1 MRVILQSMTAF
12 LVVIGIVMPVFAGS
26 VSDLPSRTATPK
38 ATQRVQVR
46 QPADTLEARAIMR
59 DARLPIPTV
68 CAPLDKPDLWAED
81 IWIGAGPSY
90 PGYHT
95 RIKRNVAPGDTI
107 YLVLSHSNQG
117 AAIVQQWWKIGYY
130 IDGVLVHSSDNRDMN
145 SGGYGTDAVA
155 VVAPQTEGVH
165 YYECRMD
172 YENSIPESDERNNRM
187 EIPFRVGPSTT
198 ISGDL
203 PDLIVSDIRVD
214 GRNIE
219 IWIQN
224 VGGGVVKPL
233 SLQGYMDGNA
243 MGPEI
248 AIDSD
253 RLWLGPG
260 DFAHFTQFYWTVG
273 KRTEHVIR
281 AVVDPSNRVLES
293 NEDNNEM
300 TVKIVRR

>member
-1 MRVILQSMTAF
+1 MTVLLVTAGIL
-12 LVVIGIVMPVFAGS
+12 VPVFAGP
-26 VSDLPSRTATPK
+26 VGDQPSRTATPK
-38 ATQRVQVR
+38 ATQRLQAR
-46 QPADTLEARAIMR
+46 QLADTLEARALVTKLQI
-59 DARLPIPTV
+59 PIPTV

-81 IWIGAGPSY
+81 VWIGAGPNY
-90 PGYHT
+90 PSYHT

-107 YLVLSHSNQG
+107 FLVLSYSNQG
-117 AAIVQQWWKIGYY
+117 GAIVQQWWKIGYY
-130 IDGVLVHSSDNRDMN
+130 IDGVLVHSTDNRDIN
-145 SGGYGTDAVA
+145 SGGYGIDVA
-155 VVAPQTEGVH
+155 KVAAPLTEGVH

-172 YENSIPESDERNNRM
+172 YENSIPESDERNNKI
-187 EIPFRVGPSTT
+187 EIPFRVGPSTP

-233 SLQGYMDGNA
+233 SVQGYMNGNA

-260 DFAHFTQFYWTVG
+260 DFAHFTQLYWTVG
-273 KRTEHVIR
+273 IRSEYVIR
-281 AVVDPSNRVLES
+281 AVVDPSNRVHES
-293 NEDNNEM
+293 NEENNEM
-300 TVKIVRR
+300 TVKIIRR